1 MLLLL
6 FLFLIFYSNISEFV
20 KIINGNGTEVLYH
33 LGCVSFAPE
42 ILADVPFRLSENVS
56 IKVYTQRYGSSIKIN
71 FAILKNGLKSGTLAA
86 NAVAAVT
93 TASAAVNASFYSR
106 GFYHFLVT

>member
-1 MLLLL
+1 M
-6 FLFLIFYSNISEFV
+6 
-20 KIINGNGTEVLYH
+20 
-33 LGCVSFAPE
+33 SFAPE